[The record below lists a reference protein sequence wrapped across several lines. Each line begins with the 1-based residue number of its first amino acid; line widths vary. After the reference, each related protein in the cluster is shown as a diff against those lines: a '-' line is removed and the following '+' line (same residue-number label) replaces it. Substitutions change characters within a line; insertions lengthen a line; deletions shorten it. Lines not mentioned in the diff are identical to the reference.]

1 MKLLLDAC
9 VLFPM
14 VTREILT
21 AYARAGGFQPLWS
34 ARIVEEWAR
43 SAASKLGPE
52 EEIRARG
59 DAALMAAWF
68 PAARVDGWENR
79 VGEVWSPDP
88 ADVHVVAAALAGEAD
103 AIVTFNIRDFPLKS
117 LRPHGIARLHP
128 DEYLA
133 VALRGGDKRLADV
146 LAPLAAQAEARGAG
160 FRAFLKRGAMPR
172 LGKAWEAITA

>member
-79 VGEVWSPDP
+79 VGEVWSP
-88 ADVHVVAAALAGEAD
+88 
-103 AIVTFNIRDFPLKS
+103 
-117 LRPHGIARLHP
+117 
-128 DEYLA
+128 A
-133 VALRGGDKRLADV
+133 VAMLA
-146 LAPLAAQAEARGAG
+146 
-160 FRAFLKRGAMPR
+160 RASSPGPIPSANVPALK
-172 LGKAWEAITA
+172 